1 MLRWLPLHHPHEL
14 YDQSNHFKFIP
25 YTCLTAG
32 QKSRPHALLIIQK
45 NWIFSIFLSPQHQPC
60 DHQRSVSKVRNNMPM
75 ATLITR
81 RSTVRDSI
89 SFQDGGNHL
98 YIWGIIRARNFHRV
112 SVTVAPQWK
121 WSRLFGHIYSNLCRC
136 CREVFTGVESLDDTP
151 CTSNAP
157 YREKKGRCSNSHI
170 CSYKYRTPS
179 SKTHPS
185 IGI

>member
-1 MLRWLPLHHPHEL
+1 MRIPVGHSTSRQLFAYSSAVSLYMLV
-14 YDQSNHFKFIP
+14 SNVIKP
-25 YTCLTAG
+25 
-32 QKSRPHALLIIQK
+32 S
-45 NWIFSIFLSPQHQPC
+45 
-60 DHQRSVSKVRNNMPM
+60 DHLGG
-75 ATLITR
+75 TLVMITR
-81 RSTVRDSI
+81 CSTVRDPI

-151 CTSNAP
+151 CTYNAP